1 MKRTHLQIV
10 LVTLLAIGLV
20 ACGRKE
26 AAPAAPVQAI
36 DGSKPK
42 EDAKKVNPPDNAP
55 KVVDPLKEGY

>member
-26 AAPAAPVQAI
+26 AAAAAPVQTI
-36 DGSKPK
+36 DGKPK
-42 EDAKKVNPPDNAP
+42 DDAKKASPPDNAP